1 MFPLGLAN
9 VTSPAASPLP
19 GHLIATTGHTG
30 HLIAVGLLILAGVI
44 IATLLVYRPPRDVA
58 SAAWYLIIGLTLMF
72 VLAPATRFGYFIYPA
87 ALLAWLQVALA
98 AQRRATAEA
107 VAEVTAATAEA
118 ASQPA

>member
-1 MFPLGLAN
+1 M
-9 VTSPAASPLP
+9 
-19 GHLIATTGHTG
+19 
-30 HLIAVGLLILAGVI
+30 I
-44 IATLLVYRPPRDVA
+44 IAGLLVYRPPRDVA

-87 ALLAWLQVALA
+87 AVLAWLQVALA

-107 VAEVTAATAEA
+107 VAEVTAPAAET

>member
-1 MFPLGLAN
+1 N

-19 GHLIATTGHTG
+19 GHLLATTGHTG

-87 ALLAWLQVALA
+87 ALLVCPRA
-98 AQRRATAEA
+98 AG
-107 VAEVTAATAEA
+107 AATGAGAAGGAAGAPGATEQA